1 MTKRYVQ
8 SKMPK
13 SDCPHCG
20 GQVIWIKPKPVKDP
34 LLIEFGSIFICWK
47 CEWIGQVGFGV
58 VEDE

>member
-1 MTKRYVQ
+1 
-8 SKMPK
+8 MPK